1 MEQVKSKGKLQGF
14 TRAILGAANER
25 ADAVHAE
32 ADEQERSTIE
42 RYRAEAHQ
50 RAEQRRSIAQS
61 EIKAR
66 EDKRVMSETLAARR
80 SLLSLR
86 EECAMLVLDDVRARL
101 ETYPG
106 DEKYAGTLENL
117 LLRGL
122 AAIPGAKT
130 VRVLLRREDAG
141 HEAHLRA
148 AAPEV
153 ELSFAEGKF
162 ELGGM
167 IIEFPMQHRRSDLTF
182 DTALEDLSSR
192 FTEIT
197 GFGMEDSD
205 GK

>member
-1 MEQVKSKGKLQGF
+1 MDDNRSPFFPPEALAQIRKGKVFSGG
-14 TRAILGAANER
+14 I
-25 ADAVHAE
+25 DV
-32 ADEQERSTIE
+32 
-42 RYRAEAHQ
+42 Y
-50 RAEQRRSIAQS
+50 
-61 EIKAR
+61 
-66 EDKRVMSETLAARR
+66 KRQ
-80 SLLSLR
+80 
-86 EECAMLVLDDVRARL
+86 
-101 ETYPG
+101 
-106 DEKYAGTLENL
+106 
-117 LLRGL
+117 
-122 AAIPGAKT
+122 AIPGAKT

-167 IIEFPMQHRRSDLTF
+167 IIEFPMQHRRADLTF

>member
-50 RAEQRRSIAQS
+50 RAEQRRAIAQS

-167 IIEFPMQHRRSDLTF
+167 IIEFPMQHRRADLTF

>member
-32 ADEQERSTIE
+32 ADGQERSTIE

-86 EECAMLVLDDVRARL
+86 EEYAMLVLDDVRARL

-167 IIEFPMQHRRSDLTF
+167 IIEFPMQHRRADLTF
-182 DTALEDLSSR
+182 DTALEDLSGR

>member
-1 MEQVKSKGKLQGF
+1 MDQVKSKGKLQGF

-32 ADEQERSTIE
+32 ADEQERSTLE
-42 RYRAEAHQ
+42 RYRADARE
-50 RAEQRRSIAQS
+50 RAAQRRAMAQS
-61 EIKAR
+61 EIKSR
-66 EDKRVMSETLAARR
+66 EDKRVMTETLAARR
-80 SLLSLR
+80 SLLTMR
-86 EECAMLVLDDVRARL
+86 EDCAKLVLDDVRARL
-101 ETYPG
+101 EAYPS
-106 DEKYAGTLENL
+106 DEKYAGTLDSML
-117 LLRGL
+117 GRGL
-122 AAIPGAKT
+122 AAIPGARKA
-130 VRVLLRREDAG
+130 RVLLRREDAG

-167 IIEFPMQHRRSDLTF
+167 IIEFPMQHRRADLTF